1 MSHRKLRYFNSPV
14 ASGLSHYFTAVT
26 SGAEVVAEPLSV
38 CLFTGTLFVSDSATR
53 RCQLSPRAANSFDV
67 SIRCMSHSRANT
79 ALLIVVVWG
88 FILVTVN
95 FGVCLKSYNDDT
107 RILCRTKKNTNI
119 RGHHLTRIHTDFNM
133 SNFFLFFFFS
143 RTNMPHVVI
152 LKTNS

>member
-38 CLFTGTLFVSDSATR
+38 CLFTGTLFMSDSATR
-53 RCQLSPRAANSFDV
+53 RCQLFPRAANSFDV

-79 ALLIVVVWG
+79 ALLIVVVSR

-95 FGVCLKSYNDDT
+95 FRVCLKSYNDDT
-107 RILCRTKKNTNI
+107 RIVCPTKKILIYGVTI
-119 RGHHLTRIHTDFNM
+119 LPVYIGVFTM
-133 SNFFLFFFFS
+133 SNFFL

-152 LKTNS
+152 LKKNS

>member
-14 ASGLSHYFTAVT
+14 TSGLSHYFTAVT

-38 CLFTGTLFVSDSATR
+38 CLFTGTLFVTDSATR
-53 RCQLSPRAANSFDV
+53 RCQLSPRAAANGFDV

-79 ALLIVVVWG
+79 ALLIVVVWR

-95 FGVCLKSYNDDT
+95 FGVCPKSYNGDT
-107 RILCRTKKNTNI
+107 RIVCRTKKI
-119 RGHHLTRIHTDFNM
+119 LIYGRGHHLTRIHRDFTM
-133 SNFFLFFFFS
+133 SNFFL